1 MAAIP
6 SFSNILQI
14 AHSSPN
20 LLQLVQ
26 DGVRDIQLVAAGEL
40 DFFTFYKQTDPF
52 AFTVLASSVLSVIV
66 FIFSE
71 ITRNFSQVD
80 RLWSILPAVYICH
93 YSYWANI
100 NNLRTDRVDTVAVVS
115 ILWSIRL
122 TYNYWRKGGY
132 QWSSEDYRWDVIR
145 KAIGAPAFFLMN
157 LTFISF
163 GQNFLLVAITAPVYL
178 FLILTKNFPQTDA
191 TTTADTVFSRGMMMA
206 VLLEFF
212 ADQQQWS
219 FHQAKQKYKKTGTVP
234 LGWDKNELDRGFV
247 YSGLWAFSRHPNFV
261 GEQIF
266 WALLYQWSAF
276 ITDSVYNW
284 TGVGALS
291 YLLLFQGS
299 TWLTELITSSK
310 YKDYKVYQKH
320 VSMFLPR
327 VSAIKEGGFYFPE
340 EEEEGA
346 AATVAKEESKKDS

>member
-6 SFSNILQI
+6 SFSNILEI
-14 AHSSPN
+14 AQSSPN
-20 LLQLVQ
+20 VLQLLQGAINGVQ
-26 DGVRDIQLVAAGEL
+26 QVAAGEL
-40 DFFTFYKQTDPF
+40 DFFTFYKQTDP
-52 AFTVLASSVLSVIV
+52 LATTALFSIILSVFV
-66 FIFSE
+66 FILSE

-80 RLWSILPAVYICH
+80 RLWSILPAVYIVH
-93 YSYWANI
+93 YSVWANI

-115 ILWSIRL
+115 IIWSIRL

-132 QWSSEDYRWDVIR
+132 KWASEDYRWDVIR
-145 KAIGAPAFFLMN
+145 KAIGKPAFFLLN

-163 GQNFLLVAITAPVYL
+163 GQNFLLVAITTPVYL

-191 TTTADTVFSRGMMMA
+191 NTTADVVFSRGMALA

-219 FHQAKQKYKKTGTVP
+219 YHQAKEKFKKTGDVP
-234 LGWDKNELDRGFV
+234 LGWDSKELERGFV

-261 GEQIF
+261 GEQLF

-284 TGVGALS
+284 TGVGALG

-299 TWLTELITSSK
+299 TWLTELITSNK
-310 YKDYKVYQKH
+310 YEDYKVYQKH

-327 VSAIKEGGFYFPE
+327 ISAVKEGGFYFPE
-340 EEEEGA
+340 PEEEEEKREE
-346 AATVAKEESKKDS
+346 VAKKTK